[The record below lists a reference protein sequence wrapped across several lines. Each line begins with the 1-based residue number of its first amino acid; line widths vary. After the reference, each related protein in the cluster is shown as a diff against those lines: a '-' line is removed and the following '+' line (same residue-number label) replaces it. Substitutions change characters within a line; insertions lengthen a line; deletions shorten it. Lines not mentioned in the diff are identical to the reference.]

1 MFPDDTKMVSQVA
14 LSAATSQEVSLRNV
28 HNNIENEIKEI
39 YSKPCYNCNDRVQHL
54 KEFDLEIAEVVEKNR
69 SYYYNRC
76 FASPTIYNSDMP
88 DMEEL
93 ELSLSFTEE
102 LHKLINAGD
111 ELLKY
116 QQRASEDDA
125 LAVQPTVTVQKHH
138 LMNTDSSMANWTD
151 EISSRPPCNI
161 NDRLQHINKEIN
173 SEIAL
178 SEVVERNRSY
188 YYKKCFASPTIYN
201 NDIPDMEELELSLT
215 FTEKLYKL
223 MKVGDQLLESQQRVS
238 EDGAR
243 SSR

>member
-1 MFPDDTKMVSQVA
+1 MFPDEIEMISLVA
-14 LSAATSQEVSLRNV
+14 PSAVISQEDSLRNV
-28 HNNIENEIKEI
+28 HHSIENEIKEI
-39 YSKPCYNCNDRVQHL
+39 CSKPCYNCNDPVQHL
-54 KEFDLEIAEVVEKNR
+54 KEFDLEIAEIVEKNR

-116 QQRASEDDA
+116 QQRASENDA
-125 LAVQPTVTVQKHH
+125 LAVQPAVTVQKHH
-138 LMNTDSSMANWTD
+138 LMNTDSSMVNWTD

-201 NDIPDMEELELSLT
+201 NDIPDMEELELSLS
-215 FTEKLYKL
+215 FTEELHKLINA
-223 MKVGDQLLESQQRVS
+223 GDELLK
-238 EDGAR
+238 
-243 SSR
+243 